1 MASFPEPITNL
12 IESLSRLPG
21 VGKKTAQRFAL
32 FLIKEG
38 SDILSELY
46 SSLDEVRDRISY
58 CSVCNNFS
66 DSELCNICSD
76 DNRDKSILCVCE
88 KPSDIILME
97 KAGYNGLYHVIGG
110 LISPIDNINPED
122 LFIDSLIER
131 SNDVSEIILATNA
144 SGEGDATALYI
155 SNLLDSSSVTV
166 SRLARGMPMGGSI
179 EYIDETTLQKSISD
193 RVVI

>member
-38 SDILSELY
+38 SDILSEFS
-46 SSLDEVRDRISY
+46 SSLDQVRDRISY

-66 DSELCNICSD
+66 DSELCNVCSD

-144 SGEGDATALYI
+144 SVEGDATALYI

-193 RVVI
+193 RVVL

>member
-1 MASFPEPITNL
+1 MATFPEAITNL

-38 SDILSELY
+38 PDILSEFS
-46 SSLDEVRDRISY
+46 SSLDEVRKSISY
-58 CSVCNNFS
+58 CNICNNFS
-66 DSELCNICSD
+66 DSELCNVCND
-76 DNRDKSILCVCE
+76 ERRDKNILCVCE

-122 LFIDSLIER
+122 LFIGSLIKR
-131 SNDVSEIILATNA
+131 SKDVNEIMIATNA
-144 SGEGDATALYI
+144 SVEGDATALYI
-155 SNLLDSSSVTV
+155 SNLLESSSVIV

>member
-38 SDILSELY
+38 SDILSEFS
-46 SSLDEVRDRISY
+46 SSLDEVRNRISY

-66 DSELCNICSD
+66 DSELCNVCSD
-76 DNRDKSILCVCE
+76 DDRDKSILCVCE

-131 SNDVSEIILATNA
+131 SNDVDEIILATNA
-144 SGEGDATALYI
+144 SVEGDATALYI

>member
-1 MASFPEPITNL
+1 M
-12 IESLSRLPG
+12 
-21 VGKKTAQRFAL
+21 
-32 FLIKEG
+32 
-38 SDILSELY
+38 
-46 SSLDEVRDRISY
+46 
-58 CSVCNNFS
+58 
-66 DSELCNICSD
+66 
-76 DNRDKSILCVCE
+76 
-88 KPSDIILME
+88 
-97 KAGYNGLYHVIGG
+97 YHVIGG

-144 SGEGDATALYI
+144 SVEGDATALYI

-179 EYIDETTLQKSISD
+179 EYIDETTLQKSIRD

>member
-38 SDILSELY
+38 PDILSEFS
-46 SSLDEVRDRISY
+46 SSLDEVRNRISY

-66 DSELCNICSD
+66 DSELCNVCSD
-76 DNRDKSILCVCE
+76 DDRDKSILCVCE

-131 SNDVSEIILATNA
+131 SNDVDEIILATNA
-144 SGEGDATALYI
+144 SVEGDATALYI

>member
-38 SDILSELY
+38 SDILSEFS
-46 SSLDEVRDRISY
+46 SSLDEVRNRISY

-66 DSELCNICSD
+66 DSELCNVCSD
-76 DNRDKSILCVCE
+76 DDRDKSILCVCE

-131 SNDVSEIILATNA
+131 SKDVNEIILATNA
-144 SGEGDATALYI
+144 SVEGDATALYI

>member
-38 SDILSELY
+38 SDILSEFS
-46 SSLDEVRDRISY
+46 SSLDQVRDRISY

-66 DSELCNICSD
+66 DSELCNVCSD

-144 SGEGDATALYI
+144 SVEGDATALYI

>member
-38 SDILSELY
+38 PDILSEFS
-46 SSLDEVRDRISY
+46 SSLDEVRNRISY

-144 SGEGDATALYI
+144 SVEGDATALYI

>member
-38 SDILSELY
+38 SDLLSEFS

-66 DSELCNICSD
+66 DSELCNVCSD

-144 SGEGDATALYI
+144 SVEGDATALYI

>member
-1 MASFPEPITNL
+1 MADFPLPIINL
-12 IESLSRLPG
+12 IDSLSKLPG

-38 SDILSELY
+38 HGSLSEL
-46 SSLDEVRDRISY
+46 SNSIDEVRARISY
-58 CSVCNNFS
+58 CKICNNFCEN
-66 DSELCNICSD
+66 ELCSVCSD
-76 DNRDKSILCVCE
+76 DSRDNSILCICE
-88 KPSDIILME
+88 KPSDIMLIE

-122 LFIDSLIER
+122 LFIDSLMER
-131 SNDVSEIILATNA
+131 SKSVDEIVLATNA
-144 SGEGDATALYI
+144 SVEGDATALYI
-155 SNLLDSSSVTV
+155 SNLLSKSTVIV
-166 SRLARGMPMGGSI
+166 SRLARGLPMGGSI

>member
-38 SDILSELY
+38 SDILSEFS

-66 DSELCNICSD
+66 DSELCNVCSD

-144 SGEGDATALYI
+144 SVEGDATALYI